1 MKQYIIRK
9 KNGKSFKYYDKKG
22 NLLHKSKVKPYLN
35 FYIPPAYDNVK
46 INMKKNK
53 VLAIGYDDKSRPQ
66 YIYDNK
72 YTKRQSKNK
81 FKKLINFGENYEKI
95 FKKIETDLS
104 SKDKK
109 IREIA
114 IILMLI
120 IDCNFRV
127 GNDKYTR
134 DNKSYGVSTLE
145 KKHIQNDSGELIINF
160 IGKKGVTNKCIIK
173 NDKIKKKLTKK
184 KKQLKKKSDKVFSYK
199 KNGDIFYISAN
210 DVNEYLKKLG
220 NFSTKYFRTWNA
232 NIEFIKESKKLNN
245 INDCIENV
253 ANKLHHTP
261 TICKKDYLNKKLLDF
276 YKKNPKKFKTY
287 FDKDIN
293 NKFIQFL
300 KKL

>member
-1 MKQYIIRK
+1 MKQYIVRK
-9 KNGKSFKYYDKKG
+9 KYGKSFKYYDKRG
-22 NLLHKSKVKPYLN
+22 NLLPKSKVKPYLN
-35 FYIPPAYDNVK
+35 FYIPPAYDDVK

-95 FKKIETDLS
+95 YKKIERDLL
-104 SKDKK
+104 SKDEKT
-109 IREIA
+109 REIA
-114 IILMLI
+114 MILMLI

-145 KKHIQNDSGELIINF
+145 KKHIQKESGELVIDF
-160 IGKKGVTNKCIIK
+160 VGKKGVRNKCVIK

-199 KNGDIFYISAN
+199 RSGDMFHVSAN
-210 DVNEYLKKLG
+210 DVNEYLKKIG
-220 NFSTKYFRTWNA
+220 KYSTKYFRTWNA
-232 NIEFIKESKKLNN
+232 NIEFIKESNKAKDMNE
-245 INDCIENV
+245 CIERV
-253 ANKLHHTP
+253 ADKLHHTP
-261 TICKKDYLNKKLLDF
+261 TICKKDYLNKNLLEF
-276 YKKNPKKFKTY
+276 YKKNPKKFKNY

-293 NKFIQFL
+293 KKFIDFL
-300 KKL
+300 KKY